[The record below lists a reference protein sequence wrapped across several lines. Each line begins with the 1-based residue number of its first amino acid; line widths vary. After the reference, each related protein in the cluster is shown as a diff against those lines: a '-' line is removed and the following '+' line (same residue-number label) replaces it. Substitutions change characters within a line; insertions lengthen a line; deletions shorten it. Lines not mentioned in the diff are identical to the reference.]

1 MGEDLESYLA
11 KLMGVEEPKKE
22 EKKEVEEPPEEE
34 KKPEKEKKS
43 STDILSVLQ
52 PEQEVKEEK
61 KPEAPLPVPVEQPKK
76 EVTPETDVLSMISE
90 SKSKEKQKHVVTVAD
105 EEFDFSEEVEL
116 GKEVHLIYGLKGHG
130 KTTLALSYPGKIA
143 VLSFDRKSTAV
154 KYLFGDRLD
163 DIRVWNAV
171 KYMDYSSPEA
181 ELVSADRNFRYLL
194 RLLDEVVRQWEPDWV
209 VIDGSEILSHICE
222 LVMRYRNG
230 LMPFQGVANL
240 NLWKERRM
248 YLRQIHYLALDVAKK
263 GVIYTTYVDKEEI
276 IEDGEVK
283 TKRDIPKWLDILVY
297 ETDVVIRVWSTID
310 KGSGLRF
317 YAIVESSKVPYIR
330 TGVQADI
337 TNRLGFDEIV
347 RLSKVQGPSV
357 IRR

>member
-1 MGEDLESYLA
+1 MASNLDEFLKK
-11 KLMGVEEPKKE
+11 KLGNVTQEKE
-22 EKKEVEEPPEEE
+22 EKKEEPKNQEE
-34 KKPEKEKKS
+34 KQEEQKPKV
-43 STDILSVLQ
+43 DVLAQ
-52 PEQEVKEEK
+52 LIQSAQKQ
-61 KPEAPLPVPVEQPKK
+61 QPKK
-76 EVTPETDVLSMISE
+76 KE
-90 SKSKEKQKHVVTVAD
+90 SKQETQVKPEPKTEKKQKDIISLKD
-105 EEFDFSEEVEL
+105 EEFDFSEEIDL

-130 KTTLALSYPGKIA
+130 KTTVAMSYPGKIA

-154 KYLFGDRLD
+154 KYLYQDRLD
-163 DIRVWNAV
+163 EIKVWNAV
-171 KYMDYSSPEA
+171 RYMDYSSPEA
-181 ELVSADRNFRYLL
+181 ELISADRDFRYLI
-194 RLLDEVVRQWEPDWV
+194 RLLDEVVRAWGPDWV
-209 VIDGSEILSHICE
+209 VIDGAEIVSHICE

-248 YLRQIHYLALDVAKK
+248 YLKQIHYLALDVAKR

-330 TGVQADI
+330 TGVQADM
-337 TNRLGFDEIV
+337 TNKLAYEEIV
-347 RLSKVQGPSV
+347 RLSQLQGRNK
-357 IRR
+357 IT